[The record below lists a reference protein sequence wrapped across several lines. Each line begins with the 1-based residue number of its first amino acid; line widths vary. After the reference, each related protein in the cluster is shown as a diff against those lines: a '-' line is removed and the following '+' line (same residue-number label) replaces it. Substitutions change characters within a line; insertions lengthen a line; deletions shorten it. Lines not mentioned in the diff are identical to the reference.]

1 VDVLLFSDNPKL
13 RLAFK
18 ARGAFRLRPLGWK
31 DFRREIAA
39 PTVPTLCYLDLATLP
54 AGQLAGCLRLI
65 RARPQ
70 LSYGLVDRRGQQPDV
85 ARLFQEG
92 AADYVDREALAAGVT
107 AKRLLRVVA
116 FLRTRRSEVP
126 VGLPGVVGGRLLP
139 SGTDWS
145 EVTPEREYTFCLL
158 FIELDGREEM
168 EKKYGVKNLGIA
180 LASFRSYL
188 ENAVKPAQGRLWI
201 WTGFGGI
208 VLFPF
213 SGADCPAL
221 GCLFRLVLFRHLYDV
236 EESQF
241 PNFLSYR
248 LAMMIGN
255 LTYTQANV
263 GSVVSDS
270 LNSVF
275 HLGQEFS
282 KPGQFCLTDDVL
294 RFGHPALKEY
304 FLEAGN
310 FEGRRI
316 LRMRIPRHRRD

>member
-1 VDVLLFSDNPKL
+1 MDVLLFSDNPKL
-13 RLAFK
+13 SPAFK
-18 ARGAFRLRPLGWK
+18 ARGAFRVRLLGWK
-31 DFRREIAA
+31 DFRREVDAQSA
-39 PTVPTLCYLDLATLP
+39 PTLCYLDLATLP
-54 AGQLAGCLRLI
+54 AGRLASCLRLI

-70 LSYGLVDRRGQQPDV
+70 LSYGLVDRRGQFRDV

-92 AADYVDREALAAGVT
+92 AADYVDREALRAGVG
-107 AKRLLRVVA
+107 ARRLLRVLA
-116 FLRTRRSEVP
+116 YLRTRRSEVP
-126 VGLPGVVGGRLLP
+126 VGLPVAVSGRLLP
-139 SGTDWS
+139 SGADWS

-168 EKKYGVKNLGIA
+168 EKKYGVKNLNIA
-180 LASFRSYL
+180 LSSFRGYL

-221 GCLFRLVLFRHLYDV
+221 GCLFRMVLFRHLYDV

-248 LAMMIGN
+248 LVMMIGN
-255 LTYTQANV
+255 LTYTQRNV

-275 HLGQEFS
+275 HLGQEFA
-282 KPGQFCLTDDVL
+282 KPGQCYVTDDVL
-294 RFGHPALKEY
+294 RFGHPALKDY
-304 FLEAGN
+304 FLEAGR

-316 LRMRIPRHRRD
+316 LRMRMPQHRPD

>member
-1 VDVLLFSDNPKL
+1 VDVLLFSDNPKIPSVF
-13 RLAFK
+13 R
-18 ARGAFRLRPLGWK
+18 ARGAFRIRTVDWK
-31 DFRREIAA
+31 DFRREVLAREI
-39 PTVPTLCYLDLATLP
+39 PTLCYLDIASLP
-54 AGQLAGCLRLI
+54 PGRLAGCLRLI
-65 RARPQ
+65 RSRPQ
-70 LSYGLVDRRGQQPDV
+70 VSYGLIDRRGELRDV

-92 AADYVDREALAAGVT
+92 AADYVNREALRKGVG
-107 AKRLLRVVA
+107 ARRLLRVLA
-116 FLRTRRSEVP
+116 YLRTRRSEVP
-126 VGLPGVVGGRLLP
+126 VGLPGATSGRLLP

-145 EVTPEREYTFCLL
+145 GVVPEREYTFCLL
-158 FIELDGREEM
+158 FVELDGREEM

-180 LASFRSYL
+180 LASFRSFL
-188 ENAVKPAQGRLWI
+188 EGAVKPSHGRLWI

-236 EESQF
+236 EQSLF

-255 LTYTQANV
+255 LTYTQRNV
-263 GSVVSDS
+263 GSVVADS

-275 HLGQEFS
+275 HLGTQFA
-282 KPGQFCLTDDVL
+282 KPGQFYVTEDVL
-294 RFGHPALKEY
+294 RFGHPAFKDY
-304 FLEAGN
+304 FLEAGD

-316 LRMRIPRHRRD
+316 LRMRAPLHRRD

>member
-1 VDVLLFSDNPKL
+1 MGEVKL
-13 RLAFK
+13 YSVQDLHE
-18 ARGAFRLRPLGWK
+18 GLGIHE
-31 DFRREIAA
+31 R
-39 PTVPTLCYLDLATLP
+39 T
-54 AGQLAGCLRLI
+54 I
-65 RARPQ
+65 RAWFNKGRLQ
-70 LSYGLVDRRGQQPDV
+70 GVKLGRDWVVTEENLKAAFAGESQAHLKYLNFADKAEKEGLPNV

-92 AADYVDREALAAGVT
+92 AADYVDREALLAGVT
-107 AKRLLRVVA
+107 AKRLLRVVS

-126 VGLPGVVGGRLLP
+126 VGLPGAVSGRLLP

-168 EKKYGVKNLGIA
+168 EKKYGVKNLNIA
-180 LASFRSYL
+180 LASWRGFL
-188 ENAVKPAQGRLWI
+188 EGAVKPAHGRMWI
-201 WTGFGGI
+201 WSGFGGI

-221 GCLFRLVLFRHLYDV
+221 ACLFRLVLFKHLYDI
-236 EESQF
+236 EDSHF

-255 LTYTQANV
+255 LTYTQRNV

-275 HLGQEFS
+275 HLGQQFAE
-282 KPGQFCLTDDVL
+282 PGHFYVTEEVL
-294 RFGHPALKEY
+294 RFGDPALKDY
-304 FLEAGN
+304 FLEAGH

-316 LRMRIPRHRRD
+316 LRMRVPLHRQG